1 MGRKYIRVCSRD
13 ESKYLDCIINII
25 LNEKK
30 TEKKKT
36 GKKTA
41 RVRTTRRIK

>member
-30 TEKKKT
+30 NRKKKKR
-36 GKKTA
+36 GKKPPA
-41 RVRTTRRIK
+41 FVLRAV